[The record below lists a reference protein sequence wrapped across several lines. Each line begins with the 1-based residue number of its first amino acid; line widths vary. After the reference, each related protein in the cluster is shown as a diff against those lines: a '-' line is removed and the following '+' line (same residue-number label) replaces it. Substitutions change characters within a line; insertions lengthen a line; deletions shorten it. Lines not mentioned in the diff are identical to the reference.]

1 MVTPYVE
8 ISKSN
13 MFLTICAKNAISE
26 ILVTVDKRKLVAD
39 MNVHSFIFNEKSE
52 RVAPPEIA

>member
-1 MVTPYVE
+1 MVTPFVE
-8 ISKSN
+8 ISKSK
-13 MFLTICAKNAISE
+13 MCLTFCAKNAIAK

-39 MNVHSFIFNEKSE
+39 MNVHSFIFNERSE